1 MPKSVKKSTP
11 KKKTVDPL
19 LASSSE
25 AEHEETATRRYLL
38 MSGEHNEVDHDEE
51 GNYTGT
57 RTYQA
62 GEIVESDR
70 DLITIFGANRFK
82 LVDDNKAVIEAPEN
96 AGEGKRYSR
105 DERVAAN
112 RDAINKVTE
121 EEAAAYIPNDPKSKI
136 NYSENAGF
144 EQPPPKEE
152 LETDRDRR
160 IWEGHDSVKAVK
172 EED

>member
-25 AEHEETATRRYLL
+25 AEHEETETRRYLL
-38 MSGEHNEVDHDEE
+38 LSGEHNETKRDEE
-51 GNYTGT
+51 GNFI
-57 RTYQA
+57 RLDTYQA
-62 GEIVESDR
+62 GDILESDR

-105 DERVAAN
+105 DEHVAAN

-152 LETDRDRR
+152 LETDRDKR
-160 IWEGHDSVKAVK
+160 IWEDHDSVKAVK